1 MGLTC
6 GIFYTSSKSFISF
19 IRLYNIGEARQ
30 IQVINLDNFPDVCF
44 PLSPCML
51 SSSLRWLEADVQI
64 YRCVVSIWSPKI
76 CWLIQCRRWI
86 ITWLKINSPSTSGRS
101 ILEGIVSS
109 HLGLRMRIF
118 VRRSFRKSKPDNRTE
133 ETFKKIVDIVLH
145 YGFRSA
151 FSIANS
157 FVLHIVF
164 KTLIILPYGSRAI
177 RHSLSFIKRALP
189 WETDPKIV
197 IMHTLVRYR
206 IFVSVCFHFLY
217 YHTNPICLNFSLPHS
232 FCNSTPTSF
241 AGA

>member
-133 ETFKKIVDIVLH
+133 ETLLIEFCIMDLGLLFLLRILLSYTLFLKH
-145 YGFRSA
+145 W
-151 FSIANS
+151 S
-157 FVLHIVF
+157 F
-164 KTLIILPYGSRAI
+164 
-177 RHSLSFIKRALP
+177 
-189 WETDPKIV
+189 
-197 IMHTLVRYR
+197 
-206 IFVSVCFHFLY
+206 
-217 YHTNPICLNFSLPHS
+217 YHM
-232 FCNSTPTSF
+232 
-241 AGA
+241 GRGR